1 MKKIGTKII
10 AIFAIIFVMLILI
23 VDSDFIVKRTYFRHK
38 ELRFEGRVIH
48 KNYDYGEKSAFP
60 GDVYLNSGRKLRV
73 KKRIFDKVQIGDSIV
88 KKQNCDSIYYYTN
101 EGLIID
107 DENKFL
113 REKHL
118 KRILKKN
125 N

>member
-1 MKKIGTKII
+1 MKKIGTTII
-10 AIFAIIFVMLILI
+10 AILAVIFVILVLL
-23 VDSDFIVKRTYFRHK
+23 VDTNFIVKRTYLKHK
-38 ELRFEGRVIH
+38 ELKFEGRVID

-73 KKRIFDKVQIGDSIV
+73 KKWIFDKVQIGDSIV
-88 KKQNCDSIYYYTN
+88 KKQNCDSIYYYTRQ
-101 EGLIID
+101 GLIID

-118 KRILKKN
+118 KRIFKEKN
-125 N
+125 